1 MGIFSTI
8 KSKIAIVLIIS
19 LSSLCLYFYFSSVS
33 KDDTIALQRSEIA
46 ALQDAF
52 FREKQRADIL
62 EDLGKEA
69 DNISVDGRRKTDAL
83 RNTAQN
89 IVKDLDTRGK
99 SNAEAG
105 SSIPLDANVVRMLSE
120 LCETVRGESC
130 PNP

>member
-8 KSKIAIVLIIS
+8 KNKIAIVLIIS
-19 LSSLCLYFYFSSVS
+19 LSSLCLYLYFNNVS

-52 FREKQRADIL
+52 FKEKQRADIL

-130 PNP
+130 PDP

>member
-8 KSKIAIVLIIS
+8 KSKIAIVLIIF
-19 LSSLCLYFYFSSVS
+19 LSSLCLYFYFSGVS
-33 KDDTIALQRSEIA
+33 KDETIALQRSEIA

-69 DNISVDGRRKTDAL
+69 DNISVDGRQKTDAL

-105 SSIPLDANVVRMLSE
+105 NSIPLDANVVRMLSE

-130 PNP
+130 PDP

>member
-19 LSSLCLYFYFSSVS
+19 LSSLCLYFYFDSVS

-83 RNTAQN
+83 RNTTQN

-130 PNP
+130 PDP

>member
-105 SSIPLDANVVRMLSE
+105 NSIPLDANVVRMLSE

>member
-8 KSKIAIVLIIS
+8 KNKIAIVLIIS

-83 RNTAQN
+83 RNTTQN

-105 SSIPLDANVVRMLSE
+105 NSIPLDADVVRMLSE
-120 LCETVRGESC
+120 LCETIRGESC